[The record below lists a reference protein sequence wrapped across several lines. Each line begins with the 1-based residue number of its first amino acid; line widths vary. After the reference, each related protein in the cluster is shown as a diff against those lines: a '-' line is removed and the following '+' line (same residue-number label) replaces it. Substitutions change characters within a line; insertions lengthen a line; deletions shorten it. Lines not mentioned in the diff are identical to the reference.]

1 MAKFETEA
9 DVKRQVKRLLKAHE
23 WKWWMPA
30 ANGFGKA
37 GVSDFCALKSGVFLA
52 VETKYGSRK
61 PTGNQVKFL
70 REIEAE
76 DGFGFVVNEKTL
88 IHLQRWLEAFD
99 RSVGYVARREAPP
112 TEDGALLI
120 DCVHAMT
127 ALIRE

>member
-1 MAKFETEA
+1 MATFETEK
-9 DVKRQVKRLLKAHE
+9 DVKRGVKRLLTTHK

-37 GVSDFCALKSGVFLA
+37 GVSDFCALKSGVFLG

-61 PTGNQVKFL
+61 PTANQVKFL
-70 REIEAE
+70 NDIAAE

-99 RSVGYVARREAPP
+99 RSVEHVARRETPP
-112 TEDGALLI
+112 DEDGALLI

-127 ALIRE
+127 ALLHS